1 MAVEVTSGACT
12 PTTSASQPLFLRNA
26 WYIAGYS
33 EELDESP
40 LLGRT
45 ILSEPVLLY
54 RGEDGVVAAIGNV
67 CPHRFAPLS
76 LGKVVGAQ
84 IRCGYHGLGFD
95 RSGKCVHNPHG
106 ATGSLAVPA
115 YPLIER
121 HGLLWI
127 WMGES
132 DRADPAQVPDF
143 DNLDVTT
150 SHVRRG
156 YLHGHAHYELM
167 TDNILDLSHIEFL
180 HPALG
185 TEAVGR
191 AKVEVAQEGET
202 LRTVRSMKDE
212 VLPPGLAY
220 VYNSG
225 DQVVDRTMAVTWR
238 APANMVLNVTVTPV
252 DKSAEWQ
259 TSTQTLHLFTPET
272 ERSTHYFYVG
282 SLPRSTADE
291 QTADRFILAL
301 STAFLNE
308 DKPMI
313 DAQAKMIGAG
323 DIMSLKPALL
333 APDKAAV
340 LARRILAQR
349 IADERA

>member
-1 MAVEVTSGACT
+1 MATQGASDASAVGA
-12 PTTSASQPLFLRNA
+12 SASKSPFLRNA

-33 EELDESP
+33 EELVETP

-45 ILSEPVLLY
+45 ILSQPVLLY
-54 RGEDGVVAAIGNV
+54 RDDHGDVAAIGNV
-67 CPHRFAPLS
+67 CPHRFVPLS
-76 LGKVVGAQ
+76 LGKLEGGQV
-84 IRCGYHGLGFD
+84 RCGYHGLGFD
-95 RSGKCVHNPHG
+95 RTGKCVHNPHG
-106 ATGSLAVPA
+106 ATASLAVPG
-115 YPLIER
+115 YPIVER

-132 DRADPAQVPDF
+132 DHADPAQVPDF
-143 DNLDVTT
+143 DNIDEAT

-156 YLHGHAHYELM
+156 YLHGNAHYELM

-185 TEAVGR
+185 TEAVSR
-191 AKVEVAQEGET
+191 AKVEVKQDGET
-202 LRTVRSMKDE
+202 LQTVRSMKDE

-220 VYNSG
+220 VYKSG

-252 DKSAEWQ
+252 DRAAGWKTSA
-259 TSTQTLHLFTPET
+259 QTLHLFTPET

-282 SLPRSTADE
+282 SLPRSTADA
-291 QTADRFILAL
+291 QTADRFYTAL
-301 STAFLNE
+301 STAFFNE

-313 DAQAKMIGAG
+313 DAQAKMIGDA

-340 LARRILAQR
+340 LARRMLARR